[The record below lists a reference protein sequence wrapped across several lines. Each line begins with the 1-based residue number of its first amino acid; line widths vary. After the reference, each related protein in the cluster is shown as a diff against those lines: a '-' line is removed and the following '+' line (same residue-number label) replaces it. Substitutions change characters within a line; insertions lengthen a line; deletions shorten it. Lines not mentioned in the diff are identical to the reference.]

1 MQHPQ
6 AMRDVTGKRAW
17 GADSMTWAGM
27 HTNAMALGR
36 RAENSLAG
44 LALLA
49 MAVLPVVEIA
59 LRFLFNAGIPASST
73 YVQNLTLWVG
83 FLGAVLAARDGS
95 HLTFLP
101 GRDLLPPSARK
112 LSITLTAMVSSAV
125 AARLCWASLEFV
137 RADMQSPVVIAGWLP
152 AWAVEAILPATFAV
166 ITMRF
171 VMKAETWLARL
182 FSLLGISAAAVA
194 GFLLT
199 PYAHDLMWA
208 GLVVLFLA
216 AILGAPIFIILGGL
230 TLLLL
235 QTEGTPAAAIPV
247 ETYRLV
253 VSPSI
258 PAIPLF
264 TLAGYVLA
272 EGNASRRLVRVFR
285 AFFGWLPGGL
295 AVVVTLLCAFFTT
308 FTGASGVTILALG
321 GLLLPV
327 LLDSG
332 YRERF
337 SIGLLTAT
345 GSIGLLFPPSL
356 AVILYGVVAHV
367 SILDLFKAGVL
378 PGILLVAAACVL
390 GVREGRRQTGPRI
403 PFNTREAV
411 ATIWEAKW
419 ELLTPIIVLVSLFG
433 GFGTLI
439 ETAAITAAYTILVE
453 VVIHRELHPTRDLP
467 VVLVKCLSLLGGV
480 FAILGVA
487 MGLTNYLVDAEIPM
501 NVASWFESHIE
512 SKILFLLALN
522 IFLLLVGCLLD
533 IFSAITIV
541 VPLIQPISQVFGI
554 DPLHLGMIFLL
565 NMQLGYLT
573 PPVGLDLFF
582 ASYRFDKPLAQVCR
596 DTIPFFLVMLVVVLL
611 VTYVPWLALV
621 FV

>member
-1 MQHPQ
+1 MI
-6 AMRDVTGKRAW
+6 RVSLLRNLT
-17 GADSMTWAGM
+17 
-27 HTNAMALGR
+27 ALGR
-36 RAENSLAG
+36 WAENSLAG

-49 MAVLPVVEIA
+49 MAVLPVVEIT
-59 LRFLFNAGIPASST
+59 LRYFFNTGIPASST
-73 YVQNLTLWVG
+73 FVQNLTLWVG
-83 FLGAVLAARDGS
+83 FLGAVLATRDSG

-101 GRDLLPPSARK
+101 GRSFLPAAVQK
-112 LSITLTAMVSSAV
+112 LGNTLRATVSSAV
-125 AARLCWASLEFV
+125 AASLGWASFEFV
-137 RADMQSPVVIAGWLP
+137 RADVQSPVIIAGWLP
-152 AWAVEAILPATFAV
+152 TWVVEAILPVTFCA
-166 ITMRF
+166 IAMRF
-171 VMKAETWLARL
+171 VMQAETGLARL
-182 FSLLGISAAAVA
+182 VALLGIPAVA
-194 GFLLT
+194 VIGFLLT
-199 PYAHDLMWA
+199 PYAHNLLWP
-208 GLVVLFLA
+208 GVITLLVA
-216 AILGAPIFIILGGL
+216 AILGAPIFIILGGV

-235 QTEGTPAAAIPV
+235 QAEGTPAAAIPV

-272 EGNASRRLVRVFR
+272 EGGASRRLVRVFR
-285 AFFGWLPGGL
+285 AWFGWLPGGL

-332 YRERF
+332 YREKF
-337 SIGLLTAT
+337 SVGLLTAT

-367 SILDLFKAGVL
+367 SILDLFKAGIL
-378 PGILLVAAACVL
+378 PGALLVASACVL

-403 PFNTREAV
+403 PFDLREATS
-411 ATIWEAKW
+411 AIWEAKW
-419 ELLTPIIVLVSLFG
+419 ELLAPVLVLVSLFG

-439 ETAAITAAYTILVE
+439 ESAAITAAYTIFVE

-467 VVLVKCLSLLGGV
+467 AVLVKCLTLIGGV

-501 NVASWFESHIE
+501 NVASWFEAHIE
-512 SKILFLLALN
+512 SKMLFLLALN
-522 IFLLLVGCLLD
+522 LFLLLVGCLLD

-582 ASYRFDKPLAQVCR
+582 ASYRFGKPLAQVCR
-596 DTIPFFLVMLVVVLL
+596 DTIPFFLVMLLVVLL

-621 FV
+621 FF